1 MITPSIQTY
10 PKTKEEMTN
19 QNIPK
24 YRRTSRRIGPAFT
37 RTAEGGTYDGEPKNH
52 NMFRGVGT
60 CPRWWS
66 EVLHLTV
73 MIPPKNP
80 NPAPTKFHTP
90 VLKPTT
96 SSHPQILIPP
106 P

>member
-1 MITPSIQTY
+1 MIIPSIQTY

-19 QNIPK
+19 QKTSQNTEELQEELDWCSQEWLMVERMMVNPK
-24 YRRTSRRIGPAFT
+24 IA
-37 RTAEGGTYDGEPKNH
+37 
-52 NMFRGVGT
+52 T
-60 CPRWWS
+60 CS

-73 MIPPKNP
+73 MIPPKIP

-90 VLKPTT
+90 VLKPAT